1 MLNVILPLTFVFLN
15 LLLDVAVPFP
25 HTQTKSPWPFTSD
38 VTHSK
43 LAVQSDLQCLGVF
56 TFSIV
61 LLSVKWMSNSAQFT
75 GNTVI
80 SSANSLMV
88 TSLLFSS
95 SSVFPSG
102 CRSMQCRRGSPA
114 RHSEGTWNPR
124 HDVTTPS
131 LNFYHCLVL
140 FIVVIWKNSH
150 LHFYCVAFSFISC
163 YARIITLNVQW

>member
-61 LLSVKWMSNSAQFT
+61 LLSVK
-75 GNTVI
+75 
-80 SSANSLMV
+80 
-88 TSLLFSS
+88 
-95 SSVFPSG
+95 
-102 CRSMQCRRGSPA
+102 
-114 RHSEGTWNPR
+114 
-124 HDVTTPS
+124 
-131 LNFYHCLVL
+131 
-140 FIVVIWKNSH
+140 
-150 LHFYCVAFSFISC
+150 
-163 YARIITLNVQW
+163 